1 MAKKNLKDPS
11 EGNKNL
17 RGVGVLITPVEKSK
31 KEEESNHSIDN
42 EEVVMYSLRIP
53 VYLHEK
59 LKYEIAKDKKASMR
73 DLILEAIKEYY
84 KI

>member
-17 RGVGVLITPVEKSK
+17 RGVGVLINPVEKTK
-31 KEEESNHSIDN
+31 KEEDSNQSIDN
-42 EEVVMYSLRIP
+42 DNFVMYSLRIP
-53 VYLHEK
+53 VHIHEK
-59 LKYEIAKDKKASMR
+59 LKYEIAKEKKASMR
-73 DLILEAIKEYY
+73 DLVLEAIKEYY

>member
-17 RGVGVLITPVEKSK
+17 RGVGVLINPAEKNNR
-31 KEEESNHSIDN
+31 EEERNQSIDN
-42 EEVVMYSLRIP
+42 DNVVVYSLRIP
-53 VYLHEK
+53 VHIHEK
-59 LKYEIAKDKKASMR
+59 LKYEIAKDRKASMR
-73 DLILEAIKEYY
+73 DLILEAIKEHY

>member
-17 RGVGVLITPVEKSK
+17 RGVGVLINPSEK
-31 KEEESNHSIDN
+31 KEKESSESIDN
-42 EEVVMYSLRIP
+42 DEVVMYSLRIP
-53 VYLHEK
+53 VYIHEK

-73 DLILEAIKEYY
+73 ELILEAIKEYY

>member
-17 RGVGVLITPVEKSK
+17 RGVGVLINPSEKK
-31 KEEESNHSIDN
+31 GKESGESIDN
-42 EEVVMYSLRIP
+42 DEVVMYSLRIP

>member
-17 RGVGVLITPVEKSK
+17 RGVGVLINPSEKK
-31 KEEESNHSIDN
+31 RKESGESIDN
-42 EEVVMYSLRIP
+42 DEVVMYSLRIP